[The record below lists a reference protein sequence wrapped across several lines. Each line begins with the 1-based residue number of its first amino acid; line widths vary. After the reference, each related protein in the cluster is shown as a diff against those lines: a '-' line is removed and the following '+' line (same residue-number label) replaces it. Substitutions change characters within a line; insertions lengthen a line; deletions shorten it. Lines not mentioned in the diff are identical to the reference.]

1 MAKKLNI
8 VGKRKQ
14 IGSLLLS
21 IDNWELRSGMLLY
34 LHLISSKI
42 FFHPAKFDNFKDE
55 KISDFKNVS
64 FTKQKHAGPKTGG
77 LVGLWATFEGS
88 FSMFFGAKKKF
99 KFS

>member
-34 LHLISSKI
+34 LHLISNKI
-42 FFHPAKFDNFKDE
+42 FSHPAKFDNFKDE
-55 KISDFKNVS
+55 KISDFKIVS
-64 FTKQKHAGPKTGG
+64 VSQRKNLLDWK
-77 LVGLWATFEGS
+77 LVV
-88 FSMFFGAKKKF
+88 
-99 KFS
+99 